1 MTRRTIS
8 LILDSLMLVA
18 FVALMAWRLTGVP
31 IHEWLAVALLGTIVL
46 HLVIH
51 WDWAVTRLAKL
62 VPADRRR
69 PSLALLLNVAL
80 FVAMG
85 VAMASGFY
93 MSKSIFPNHLTSA
106 GYGMWHELH
115 ESSSTIT
122 LIILGLHVALNWEL
136 ISNGVRRA
144 LRARQAGEAPMPGE
158 PLLVRP
164 LPRILWISVVS
175 AVLAVVVWGGG
186 QVMPEETH
194 EVEFRTAD
202 GRTERREPPPDMMKM
217 RPGTDRPNL
226 PDGGPRFLLQSV
238 FVLGVAVVGRRVLK
252 LKLD

>member
-18 FVALMAWRLTGVP
+18 FIALMAWRITGVP
-31 IHEWLAVALLGTIVL
+31 IHEWLAVALLGTLVL

-51 WDWAVTRLAKL
+51 WDWAVTRLRKL
-62 VPADRRR
+62 LDVGTRR
-69 PSLALLLNVAL
+69 PSLSLVLNVAL

-85 VAMASGFY
+85 VALASGFY
-93 MSKSIFPNHLTSA
+93 MSKSIFPNTLTNA
-106 GYGMWHELH
+106 RYGMWHELH
-115 ESSSTIT
+115 EVSSTVT
-122 LIILGLHVALNWEL
+122 LIILGLHVAMNWEL

-144 LRARQAGEAPMPGE
+144 WNARTGGEAPSPRE
-158 PLLVRP
+158 PLMVRP
-164 LPRILWISVVS
+164 FPRMLWIVAVS

-186 QVMPEETH
+186 QVMPEET
-194 EVEFRTAD
+194 ERGSVPTAE
-202 GRTERREPPPDMMKM
+202 GLAAGEEPPTEMMKM

-226 PDGGPRFLLQSV
+226 PDGGPRFLLQTV

>member
-1 MTRRTIS
+1 MSRRTIS
-8 LILDSLMLVA
+8 LTLDALMLAA
-18 FVALMAWRLTGVP
+18 FVTLMAWRLTGVP

-62 VPADRRR
+62 RHAATRR
-69 PSLALLLNVAL
+69 PSLSLLLNVAL

-85 VAMASGFY
+85 VALASGFY
-93 MSKSIFPNHLTSA
+93 MSKSIFPNQLSA
-106 GYGMWHELH
+106 ARYGMWHELH
-115 ESSSTIT
+115 ESSSTVT

-144 LRARQAGEAPMPGE
+144 LRARQAGEAVVRDE

-164 LPRILWISVVS
+164 VPRILWIGMVS

-186 QVMPEETH
+186 QVMPEEAPQA
-194 EVEFRTAD
+194 EFRTAD
-202 GRTERREPPPDMMKM
+202 GETELREPPADVMKM

-226 PDGGPRFLLQSV
+226 PDGGPRFLLQSA